1 MKNGQYSTPTNQTLV
16 GFDFILFFFISFQN
30 SCPIVIVKLFIVRR
44 RFCCCCCRC
53 CCCCNFHQSWTIK
66 QILFTFF
73 SIFNF
78 FLLRQIIKFIFYTI
92 FEKSIDRTIEQIF
105 FFILCLFCES
115 KKSDVST
122 CIRKNVPFMFQFH
135 SH

>member
-1 MKNGQYSTPTNQTLV
+1 MANTQHQPTKLWLAL
-16 GFDFILFFFISFQN
+16 ILFYFFFISFQN

-44 RFCCCCCRC
+44 RFCCCCCRCC